1 MTSDK
6 RKIELLT
13 AYATAQGITLEELG
27 AKIESSI
34 VNDNELGRRTPEE
47 IEALFKKPEETIVEG
62 WVCRN
67 GYDGDIKDSILHL
80 FLKGEPF
87 PDNDRPERIRSIQM
101 WRGANGLHLPSE
113 MFPEVNWESELQRV
127 KITIT
132 PM

>member
-6 RKIELLT
+6 RKIEPLT

-62 WVCRN
+62 WVLRDDNNEIGIYRGKPTCDED
-67 GYDGDIKDSILHL
+67 GYWDLS
-80 FLKGEPF
+80 GESYDLF
-87 PDNDRPERIRSIQM
+87 PDIS
-101 WRGANGLHLPSE
+101 SE
-113 MFPEVNWESELQRV
+113 TEPKRYR
-127 KITIT
+127 ITIT
-132 PM
+132 PID